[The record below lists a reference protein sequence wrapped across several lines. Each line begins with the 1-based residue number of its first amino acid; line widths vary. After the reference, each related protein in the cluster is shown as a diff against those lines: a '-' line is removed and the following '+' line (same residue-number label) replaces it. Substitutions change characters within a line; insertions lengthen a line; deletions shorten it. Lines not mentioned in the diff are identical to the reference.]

1 MNEQL
6 RKALNTI
13 IDIQDASG
21 LNRKKE
27 LLSRQRDNETLK
39 NILYFVFNPYIR
51 TGIGWTKLKKIK
63 NPEYI
68 NIEPG
73 HTIEGMFTY
82 LIHNNTGRDKD
93 IMYVWNYIDAMT
105 KNEIQEQRFKDVLGS
120 IFTKN
125 LKLGIS
131 TTSIHTVWPDLI
143 PGFGVQLAC
152 KWQDHFDYL
161 EGKEIFI
168 TEKLDGNR
176 CFANVKDHKCT
187 FYSRSGR
194 EISGLEQ
201 VEDELSRLVDGWYD
215 GELLGKDF
223 QETQS
228 TLRTK
233 GSKTEVVFNIFDYVT
248 DKEVQEQQGIYNY
261 LARRNELERI
271 FKGIEKFQYVK
282 LVPLIGRG
290 KFDKEWVRELLTEY
304 TSNGS
309 EGLMINLNSPYQ
321 FGRTIELLKVK
332 NMYTLDLRITGMR
345 EGSGEFADTCGALI
359 VDYKGYE
366 VGVGSG
372 ISKEERIEFW
382 NNQEK
387 YIGRVIEVQ
396 AFEET
401 VDQNGNLSLR
411 FPVYKGLRDIDKEV
425 SYE

>member
-1 MNEQL
+1 MDEQL
-6 RKALNTI
+6 RAALNTI

-27 LLSRQRDNETLK
+27 LLSWQKDNDTLK
-39 NILYFVFNPYIR
+39 DILYFVFNPYIR
-51 TGIGWTKLKKIK
+51 TGIGWAKLKKFK
-63 NPEYI
+63 CPEYV
-68 NIEPG
+68 NIEKG
-73 HTIEGMFTY
+73 QTIQGIFTY
-82 LIHNNTGRDKD
+82 LLHNNTGRDQD
-93 IMYVWNYIDAMT
+93 IIYIWNYIDAIT
-105 KNEIQEQRFKDVLGS
+105 SGEIQQQRFKDVLGS

-131 TTSIHTVWPDLI
+131 TTSIHTVWPNLI

-152 KWQDHFDYL
+152 KWQDWINML
-161 EGKEIFI
+161 NGKEIFI

-176 CFANVKDHKCT
+176 CFAQVKDHRCV

-194 EISGLEQ
+194 EIDGLTQ
-201 VEDELSRLVDGWYD
+201 VADELSRLVDGWYD

-233 GSKTEVVFNIFDYVT
+233 GNKKEVVFNVFDYVT
-248 DKEVQEQQGIYNY
+248 DEEVQKQLGTHNY
-261 LARRNELERI
+261 IDRRNMLESI

-290 KFDKEWVRELLTEY
+290 TFDKDWVNKLLVEY

-332 NMYTLDLRITGMR
+332 NMYTLDLKIIGMS
-345 EGSGEFADTCGALI
+345 EGSGEFAGTCGALI
-359 VDYKGYE
+359 VDYKGYN

-396 AFEET
+396 AFEQT
-401 VDQNGNLSLR
+401 QNKDGSLSLR
-411 FPVYKGLRDIDKEV
+411 FPVYVRLREEGKDV
-425 SYE
+425 SYD